1 MVNENIIDQAVNEL
15 LVAAPGSKV
24 ILFGSWARG
33 DAKPDSDVDLLVI
46 QQNVPDRH
54 AEMTRLARL
63 LGEKLIPADVV
74 VLSQDQY
81 DHWKDTP
88 NTLAW
93 RAAQEGIIYE
103 RVA

>member
-1 MVNENIIDQAVNEL
+1 MVNEQIIDQAVKVVL
-15 LVAAPGSKV
+15 DAAPGSKV

-33 DAKPDSDVDLLVI
+33 DAKPDSDLDLLVI
-46 QQNVPDRH
+46 QQIVPDRH
-54 AEMTRLARL
+54 AEMTRLAKL
-63 LGEKLIPADVV
+63 LGEKLVPADVV
-74 VLSQDQY
+74 VLSQDQF

-93 RAAQEGIIYE
+93 RAAQEGKLYE

>member
-1 MVNENIIDQAVNEL
+1 MVNEDIITQAVNDVL
-15 LVAAPGSKV
+15 DAAPGSKV

-33 DAKPDSDVDLLVI
+33 DAKPDSDLDLLVI
-46 QQNVPDRH
+46 QQIVPDRH
-54 AEMTRLARL
+54 AEMTRLAKL

-74 VLSQDQY
+74 VFSQSQF

-93 RAAQEGIIYE
+93 RAAQEGKLYE